1 MKKFFLV
8 SLIFAQSC
16 IAFAQDSVRETQLP
30 ITENGTLIRFY
41 YFNNE
46 WIAMYKLVQTDS
58 IKAIE
63 IKNDEYYNR
72 ENETS
77 TILKRNEQ
85 IFSFFAS
92 FFLLLFRPLKHH
104 FNAD

>member
-8 SLIFAQSC
+8 SLIIAQSC

-63 IKNDEYYNR
+63 IKNVNTATVHAFVLCR
-72 ENETS
+72 LN
-77 TILKRNEQ
+77 IL
-85 IFSFFAS
+85 
-92 FFLLLFRPLKHH
+92 HM
-104 FNAD
+104 